1 MKTVLTAAQ
10 PFTPEKVID
19 HPVVIIDDRQISA
32 LGSREQ
38 LSIPA
43 GARHHDFPDKI
54 LAPGFIDIHVHGG
67 SGHDVMEPSA
77 SALAAIETG
86 MAKHG
91 VTSYLPTTVT
101 APLSAT
107 LQSLEHL
114 GKAVKAHGAPG
125 R

>member
-10 PFTPEKVID
+10 LFTPEKVID
-19 HPVVIIDDRQISA
+19 HPIVIIDDRQISA

-67 SGHDVMEPSA
+67 SGREAGSIPGCVQRGHSGEERPAVGRRTA
-77 SALAAIETG
+77 GGLT
-86 MAKHG
+86 
-91 VTSYLPTTVT
+91 TS
-101 APLSAT
+101 
-107 LQSLEHL
+107 
-114 GKAVKAHGAPG
+114 
-125 R
+125 